1 MVLPLR
7 CYSTTSTAR
16 RYLVPTG
23 LGASGRCV
31 PTAVVVAV
39 VVVVIVAAEGAAA
52 ALGPEVA
59 PAVAAAAVLFLAIL
73 LRGPEEPKGLS
84 AHRLVVI
91 GGGVDLLFRGGVD
104 SIRRGVFFL
113 ATLRLLLE
121 QEPEVLSFSHG
132 LVLFGDDPEVE
143 LLCIPVQR
151 SQRLI
156 GCCWVPLGGSALGS
170 LG

>member
-1 MVLPLR
+1 ML
-7 CYSTTSTAR
+7 STAR
-16 RYLVPTG
+16 RYLVPTM
-23 LGASGRCV
+23 LGASGRRI
-31 PTAVVVAV
+31 PATIVVAVIV
-39 VVVVIVAAEGAAA
+39 VVVVTAEGATAA
-52 ALGPEVA
+52 FRPEVA
-59 PAVAAAAVLFLAIL
+59 PAVATAALLFLAVL
-73 LRGPEEPKGLS
+73 LGGPEEPKGLS

-151 SQRLI
+151 SQCLI
-156 GCCWVPLGGSALGS
+156 GCCWVPFGSRLSAL
-170 LG
+170 